1 MQELRSL
8 KASGLT
14 TMGTA
19 LGNAFHLLNV
29 NRLMSGVDYFGYG
42 RYPNY
47 LEPAVILLITDGGAL
62 TNPSGIAK
70 EVNLCPIFCLVLLE
84 TGNIL

>member
-1 MQELRSL
+1 MQELKSL

-14 TMGTA
+14 TLGQA

-29 NRLMSGVDYFGYG
+29 NRLQSGIDNFGCG

-47 LEPAVILLITDGGAL
+47 LEPAVVLVITDGGSL
-62 TNPSGIAK
+62 TNSTGLIK
-70 EVNLCPIFCLVLLE
+70 EVRRNEESSYQWIR
-84 TGNIL
+84 